1 MLEKGYMRVSVLQM
15 RIISLSVLFVVPVIS
30 VMSVLL
36 VLSFGRRVA
45 NGVVDGRWRGMV
57 DGKEENLVGGLQIC
71 LSV

>member
-1 MLEKGYMRVSVLQM
+1 MRVFVLQM
-15 RIISLSVLFVVPVIS
+15 RIISLSVLFVVPVLP

-45 NGVVDGRWRGMV
+45 NGVVDGRWRGVV
-57 DGKEENLVGGLQIC
+57 DGKEENLVGGLEIC

>member
-1 MLEKGYMRVSVLQM
+1 M
-15 RIISLSVLFVVPVIS
+15 RIISLSVQLVVSVLPVL
-30 VMSVLL
+30 SVLL

-45 NGVVDGRWRGMV
+45 NDVLDGRWRGVV

>member
-1 MLEKGYMRVSVLQM
+1 M
-15 RIISLSVLFVVPVIS
+15 SVLFVVS
-30 VMSVLL
+30 VLPIMSVLL

-45 NGVVDGRWRGMV
+45 NDVVDGRWRGVV